1 MLEVFAEDLLELVH
15 VQKDLSHEAVV
26 GSCPVPKSELQLS
39 LLQLALR
46 HDVREQLIAEARL
59 ISLKTRLPK

>member
-1 MLEVFAEDLLELVH
+1 MLEVFAKDLLELVH

-26 GSCPVPKSELQLS
+26 WSCPIPKGELQLS

-46 HDVREQLIAEARL
+46 HEVCEQLIAEARL